1 MRRKIF
7 TTGAGVAAL
16 IVGAHGAHAQET
28 LPTIDVGA
36 ERRAT
41 STARTEVEEK
51 TSYRRESAA
60 TATKTKTPI
69 METPVSV
76 QVITPQVIR
85 DQQAVSL
92 NTALKNV
99 SGVVAFDAGQ
109 PGDTFDVYIRGFQTR
124 FIYRDG
130 VRMNPQIGGA
140 SGGPMMANVD
150 HVEVM
155 KGPAS
160 ILYGRAEPGGIV
172 NLVMK
177 KPQAEPFYAVEQQVG
192 SWPSYRTTLDATGP
206 IPHIDSVLYR
216 VNVAYENNHGF
227 QDFSGYTNVFVN
239 PTVRW
244 DIDARTSLTAFMEY
258 RASAYAITQGIG
270 AFTNADVG
278 SLIYG
283 ARPISFLPRSFN
295 ARDPWNRGGS
305 DIVTMGTTFSH
316 DLAEGWNVTHRFQA
330 DLEMNVHSYN
340 SYAQWFDPA
349 NPALL
354 NRGGYFFPGANGQR
368 YFTNLD
374 VTGKFETGWLEHT
387 LLVGGDLNH
396 ESRQAHSY
404 FYVPGTMPALNIFF
418 PTYMNYSPVVA
429 DPNSRIDYDYR
440 EMWYGFY
447 AQDQIKL
454 PYDLFLLAGVRYDHA
469 IKYDIANNKI
479 SDNSDRAS
487 PRVGLLWRPIEELSV
502 YGSYT
507 ENFGSGAFG
516 ANPNGKSLPPQT
528 AQQWEAG
535 VKTELFDKKF
545 TATLAY
551 FNLTKQNVS
560 APDPNPA
567 LAAMGYQVAV
577 GEIQN
582 QGVELDVAGDLSPGW
597 KVIGSYSYLHSNITK
612 DRGRDWS
619 HLDADGNPT
628 PTAGNTGNRLY
639 NTPRHSGS
647 LWMTYELQDSDWRG
661 LRFGGGVVARSLRQG
676 DNENTFQVPG
686 YATIGL
692 MTGYDTQLFGQ
703 KVKFQFNVD
712 NLADT
717 RYYNSWGWRNGVYA
731 GAPRSFRG
739 SVRVEF

>member
-1 MRRKIF
+1 MRRNGF
-7 TTGAGVAAL
+7 LAGVSAAAFL
-16 IVGAHGAHAQET
+16 AASVARAQEM

-36 ERRAT
+36 TQRGAAN
-41 STARTEVEEK
+41 ARSEAEEK

-99 SGVVAFDAGQ
+99 SGIVAFDGGQ
-109 PGDTFDVYIRGFQTR
+109 PGDTFDVYIRGFQTS

-140 SGGPMMANVD
+140 AGGPMMANVD

-160 ILYGRAEPGGIV
+160 ILYGRTQPGGMV

-206 IPHIDSVLYR
+206 IPHMDSVLYR
-216 VNVAYENNHGF
+216 LNVAYENNHGF
-227 QDFSGYTNVFVN
+227 QDFSGYRNVFVN
-239 PTVRW
+239 PVVRW
-244 DIDARTSLTAFMEY
+244 DMDARTSLTAFMEY
-258 RASAYAITQGIG
+258 RSSAYAITQGIG
-270 AFTNADVG
+270 SFTTSDPA
-278 SLIYG
+278 SAIFG

-295 ARDPWNRGGS
+295 ARDPWNRGYS
-305 DIVTMGTTFSH
+305 DIVTLGTVFSH
-316 DLAEGWNVTHRFQA
+316 DFSEGWNVTHRFQA

-340 SYAQWFDPA
+340 SYALWFDPA
-349 NPALL
+349 NPTRL
-354 NRGGYFFPGANGQR
+354 NRGAYFFPGANGQR

-374 VTGKFETGWLEHT
+374 VTGKFDTAGIEHT

-396 ESRQAHSY
+396 ESRQGHSY
-404 FYVPGTMPALNIFF
+404 FGVAGTMPALDLAA
-418 PTYMNYSPVVA
+418 PVYMNYSPAVP
-429 DPNSRIDYDYR
+429 DPNSRNDYDYR
-440 EMWYGFY
+440 EVWYGFY

-454 PYDLFLLAGVRYDHA
+454 PHNVFLLAGLRYDHA
-469 IKYDIANNKI
+469 NRYSIAKNEV
-479 SDNSDRAS
+479 SDDSDRVS
-487 PRVGLLWRPIEELSV
+487 PRVGLLWRPLEELSV

-507 ENFGSGAFG
+507 ENFGQGGFS
-516 ANPNGKSLPPQT
+516 ANPDKRSLPPQT

-535 VKTELFDKKF
+535 VKTELFDKRF
-545 TATLAY
+545 SATLAY
-551 FNLTKQNVS
+551 FHIAKQNIS

-567 LAAMGYQVAV
+567 LAAIGYSVAV
-577 GEIQN
+577 GEVQN
-582 QGVELDVAGDLSPGW
+582 QGVELDVAGELAPGW
-597 KVIGSYSYLHSNITK
+597 RVIGSYSYLHSNIT
-612 DRGRDWS
+612 RDAG
-619 HLDADGNPT
+619 LDWGNLDGNGNPT

-647 LWMTYELQDSDWRG
+647 LWMTYELQDSEWRG
-661 LRFGGGVVARSLRQG
+661 LRFGAGAVARSLRQG
-676 DNENTFQVPG
+676 DNENTFQLPG

-692 MTGYDTQLFGQ
+692 MAGYDTELLGK
-703 KVKFQFNVD
+703 KVKFQLNVD

-717 RYYNSWGWRNGVYA
+717 RYYNSWGWRNGVFA
-731 GAPRSFRG
+731 GASRSFRG